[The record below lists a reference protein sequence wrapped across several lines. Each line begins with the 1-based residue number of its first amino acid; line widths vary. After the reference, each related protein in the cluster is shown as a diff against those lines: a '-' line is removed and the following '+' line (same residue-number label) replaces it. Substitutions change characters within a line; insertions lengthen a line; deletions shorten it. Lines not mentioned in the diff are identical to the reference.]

1 MGVAE
6 FLEKNFPGPVKRF
19 ESNHPLINRLM
30 KKELT
35 YSDKIFLTE
44 KLGASKFQ
52 KAVFKVEDI
61 KYKVLKTV
69 CPNYLKYSDKLI
81 DWQKRKKLKKLHSD
95 IERKKVIASANY
107 QKKISHKEFHREINR
122 NYHMNSNRPL
132 EIIRYLEWN
141 KNVHKRGLKSDVIII
156 CCLLIISCLGIG
168 QAAIIIPFE
177 LFSAFINFQCVN
189 IQNHNIYR
197 FKEKEDKLRKIQ
209 EAQIERNSTKYA
221 EANKL
226 IADKHRELEDVPTI
240 DDIISN
246 VETIEQL
253 QQLRKLIEK
262 QKSTNNMIAKQKG
275 KC

>member
-69 CPNYLKYSDKLI
+69 CPNYLK
-81 DWQKRKKLKKLHSD
+81 KLKKLHSD

-107 QKKISHKEFHREINR
+107 QKKLSHKEFHREINR

-141 KNVHKRGLKSDVIII
+141 KNVHKRGLKSDIIII

-177 LFSAFINFQCVN
+177 LFSAFINFQCIN